1 MGIGVDNMFPQF
13 PDWLDQWKQQNPD
26 SYFGSQAGGGGQ
38 GGTGIMKLLGLL
50 KGGSPLGMIAGGALT
65 GLSSLLGGKSA
76 QEKALEWSTE
86 QKKRLSSQFGNQL
99 KTGGDVINNTS
110 MLGMLDKYRTSQMPT
125 NARIMSGMSRF
136 GGIGSPELANMGYR
150 QQLAPEAGYMQ
161 NLQEKNV
168 AFTQQRDAQLR
179 QLLAMLAG

>member
-1 MGIGVDNMFPQF
+1 MYPETNT
-13 PDWLDQWKQQNPD
+13 DWIQQYFAQNPG

-38 GGTGIMKLLGLL
+38 AGGGMNIMSLLGML
-50 KGGSPLGMIAGGALT
+50 KGGSPWAMIGSAALS

-76 QEKALEWSTE
+76 QEKAIEWSTE

-99 KTGGDVINNTS
+99 KAGGDVINNTS

-125 NARIMSGMSRF
+125 NARIMSGLSRF

>member
-1 MGIGVDNMFPQF
+1 MNPELFQQF
-13 PDWLDQWKQQNPD
+13 LQQYYAQNPT
-26 SYFGSQAGGGGQ
+26 SYFGSQAGSGGQ
-38 GGTGIMKLLGLL
+38 GGGGGGSTLQSMMSTLQ
-50 KGGSPLGMIAGGALT
+50 GGSPWGAVAGAALT